1 MSKGSHMDLRK
12 SLTLAAFA
20 LAAAPACAADYAT
33 TIAADNPIA
42 NFQLT
47 APGTPSTVG
56 GYSTTYTAT
65 TGTGPGAPIAA
76 YPGNTGATFTG
87 NNGAPSEVSTGLSGL
102 IPGKG
107 SINLWVNLSTLPS
120 TLGQIFYLAGESE
133 VGNDFDM
140 QIQNDNR
147 LYIYTGGGENTSYAL
162 DTSTLVGQWHM
173 LTATYDGT
181 LGANSF
187 RDLYVD
193 GQEVADYVGGVNG
206 ASKSNPFTIGYSN
219 VFGGRDTA
227 GTIDEVSVF
236 DYGLSASQV
245 SAIFASAPIPASAGP
260 VPEPA
265 SWAMM
270 IGGFGMV
277 GGVLRRRRVA
287 FA

>member
-1 MSKGSHMDLRK
+1 M
-12 SLTLAAFA
+12 LTAFA
-20 LAAAPACAADYAT
+20 LIAAPASAADYASAV
-33 TIAADNPIA
+33 AAANPIA

-56 GYSTTYTAT
+56 GYSTSYSAT

-87 NNGAPSEVSTGLSGL
+87 NNGAPSEVATGLSGL

-107 SINLWVNLSTLPS
+107 SINLWVNLAALPS
-120 TLGQIFYLAGESE
+120 TLGQYFYLAGESQ

-162 DTSTLVGQWHM
+162 DTASLVGQWHM
-173 LTATYDGT
+173 LTASYDGT

-193 GQEVADYVGGVNG
+193 GVEVADFTGGLNS
-206 ASKSNPFTIGYSN
+206 AAKSSQFTIGYSN
-219 VFGGRDTA
+219 VFGGRDTD

-245 SAIFASAPIPASAGP
+245 SAIYQSAAVPAA

-270 IGGFGMV
+270 IGGFGMI
-277 GGVLRRRRVA
+277 GGALRRRAKVA
-287 FA
+287 FG